1 MDTIFTKPKSQKAID
16 EEIERLAKTLSGME
30 PEDQNYSK
38 IADNMKVLCEARSMK
53 TESGISTD
61 VVVSAAVNL
70 LGILLVLNH
79 ERANVITTK
88 AFGFL
93 GKKM

>member
-1 MDTIFTKPKSQKAID
+1 MNTIFTKPTSQKAID
-16 EEIERLAKTLSGME
+16 EEIERLAKTLSSME
-30 PEDQNYSK
+30 ADDPNYSK
-38 IADNMKVLCEARSMK
+38 IADNLKVLCEARSQK
-53 TESGISTD
+53 TESGVSTD
-61 VVVSAAVNL
+61 VIISAVVNV

-93 GKKM
+93 GKKL